1 MKQSSTTP
9 LKWLTGVIGVL
20 GLISVIGLA
29 AQTLG
34 FFFRARTYYGFS
46 VLRQHPLYF
55 FSA

>member
-1 MKQSSTTP
+1 MKQSSTKP

-34 FFFRARTYYGFS
+34 FFFRARTYSGFS

-55 FSA
+55 FYA